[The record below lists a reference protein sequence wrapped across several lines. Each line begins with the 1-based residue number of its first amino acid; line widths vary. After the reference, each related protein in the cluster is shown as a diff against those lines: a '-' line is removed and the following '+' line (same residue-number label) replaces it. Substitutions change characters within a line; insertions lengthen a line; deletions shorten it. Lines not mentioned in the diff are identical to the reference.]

1 MMPADAI
8 AENWESIGMMTFP
21 WIFLLKHM
29 LKPPFTS
36 GFSMAMLNNNTDFQI
51 EIWDQSA

>member
-1 MMPADAI
+1 MPADAI